1 MQIYYYNID
10 TVKNTIKLKRNLKKK
25 NIFRNLC
32 YSIGLSCYID
42 SIFCAS

>member
-10 TVKNTIKLKRNLKKK
+10 TVKNTIKLKRNLKK